1 MPPCCSF
8 PNDGHRHLGLGQRAR
23 LARRLAGPPGPPAV
37 LWGGCGHGL
46 RVSTRPWTRFGII
59 AFVGHL
65 GYELAAGVAVP
76 FAPHLGVRAGAAV
89 SITPIAACYVPA
101 GRLPSP
107 RGDRTFAVVNGFFLA
122 AVVAHYASWPRAWH
136 VGVPWLTE
144 CEGLEGTV
152 AGPYNVLLQGS
163 GLAAVAGLVENR
175 SQWRWGAATTLL
187 ATPVL
192 RWATPREYARL
203 KDQAARCPRWWNRR
217 LVGRSR

>member
-59 AFVGHL
+59 AFV
-65 GYELAAGVAVP
+65 
-76 FAPHLGVRAGAAV
+76 PHLGVRAGAAV

-122 AVVAHYASWPRAWH
+122 AVVAHYASWPR
-136 VGVPWLTE
+136 
-144 CEGLEGTV
+144 
-152 AGPYNVLLQGS
+152 
-163 GLAAVAGLVENR
+163 
-175 SQWRWGAATTLL
+175 
-187 ATPVL
+187 
-192 RWATPREYARL
+192 
-203 KDQAARCPRWWNRR
+203 
-217 LVGRSR
+217 

>member
-8 PNDGHRHLGLGQRAR
+8 PNHGHRHLGLGQRAR
-23 LARRLAGPPGPPAV
+23 LGRRLAGPPGLPAV

-101 GRLPSP
+101 GSRALEETGPSP
-107 RGDRTFAVVNGFFLA
+107 SSTASSLPQWSRTT
-122 AVVAHYASWPRAWH
+122 R
-136 VGVPWLTE
+136 
-144 CEGLEGTV
+144 
-152 AGPYNVLLQGS
+152 AGPAPG
-163 GLAAVAGLVENR
+163 
-175 SQWRWGAATTLL
+175 T
-187 ATPVL
+187 
-192 RWATPREYARL
+192 
-203 KDQAARCPRWWNRR
+203 
-217 LVGRSR
+217 